1 MSEIEA
7 EKEGETVLD
16 RLAVFEADSL
26 WEGVRDE
33 EAVCVLDSET
43 FDPALEGEGVL
54 VCVGVTEK
62 DLDPDW
68 VLV

>member
-1 MSEIEA
+1 M
-7 EKEGETVLD
+7 D

-43 FDPALEGEGVL
+43 FVAALVGEGVL
-54 VCVGVTEK
+54 LCVGVTEK

-68 VLV
+68 VLVLEAVGVTEGGAT